1 MNKVVLTMISIIVVL
16 GATIV
21 GITILKQKTNDISK
35 EIVTKVAE
43 EEILDDCTD
52 EYVELENDKVM
63 QANSREE
70 KVSPYCSFSI
80 KTYYKKCGHTKN
92 EYLELPKEL
101 VNYTKKQIEE
111 KYKNYKL
118 ERFTSNEIFLYHEN
132 DGECGEH
139 YIVKEKDGKVVI
151 YIKNGDEEEIL
162 EQTDTTTNYLTETD
176 KVNMKNGIEVIGKQN
191 LNQLIE
197 DFE

>member
-1 MNKVVLTMISIIVVL
+1 MNKVVLIMISIIVVL

-21 GITILKQKTNDISK
+21 GVTMFKPKTNDISK

-63 QANSREE
+63 QANSGEE
-70 KVSPYCSFSI
+70 KVSPYCSFTI
-80 KTYYKKCGHTKN
+80 KTYYKKCGHTKS

-101 VNYTKKQIEE
+101 VNYTKTQVKE

-118 ERFTSNEIFLYHEN
+118 EKFASNEIILYHEN

-162 EQTDTTTNYLTETD
+162 EQTDIATDYLTETD